1 MPKAQ
6 TDAEWSD
13 KAKNLLRSE
22 LKRKGVT
29 YAQLSGMLEII
40 GVDENEKNIANK
52 ISRGVFTMA
61 FFLQC
66 MAAIEVTELRLLAI
80 RLKLSLR
87 IGLRIWQSSRQP
99 ERYWQSKR
107 IQLHEICRKADILEG
122 QRSLKDKRRKS
133 SPQPKEL

>member
-1 MPKAQ
+1 LPKHQ

-29 YAQLSGMLEII
+29 YAQLSDLLQKI
-40 GVDENEKNIANK
+40 GIKENEKNIANK

-66 MAAIEVTELRLLAI
+66 MAAIQVEDVRL
-80 RLKLSLR
+80 
-87 IGLRIWQSSRQP
+87 
-99 ERYWQSKR
+99 
-107 IQLHEICRKADILEG
+107 
-122 QRSLKDKRRKS
+122 
-133 SPQPKEL
+133 

>member
-29 YAQLSGMLEII
+29 YAQLSGMLENI

-66 MAAIEVTELRLLAI
+66 MAAIDVGEI
-80 RLKLSLR
+80 RL
-87 IGLRIWQSSRQP
+87 
-99 ERYWQSKR
+99 
-107 IQLHEICRKADILEG
+107 
-122 QRSLKDKRRKS
+122 
-133 SPQPKEL
+133 

>member
-1 MPKAQ
+1 MPKHS

-29 YAQLSGMLEII
+29 YAQLSDLLNKI
-40 GVDENEKNIANK
+40 GVNENEKNIANK

-66 MAAIEVTELRLLAI
+66 MSAIDVTDLRL
-80 RLKLSLR
+80 
-87 IGLRIWQSSRQP
+87 
-99 ERYWQSKR
+99 
-107 IQLHEICRKADILEG
+107 
-122 QRSLKDKRRKS
+122 
-133 SPQPKEL
+133 

>member
-1 MPKAQ
+1 MPKHQ
-6 TDAEWSD
+6 TESEWSD

-29 YAQLSGMLEII
+29 YAQLSEMLDRI

-66 MAAIEVTELRLLAI
+66 MSAIDVGEVRL
-80 RLKLSLR
+80 
-87 IGLRIWQSSRQP
+87 
-99 ERYWQSKR
+99 
-107 IQLHEICRKADILEG
+107 
-122 QRSLKDKRRKS
+122 
-133 SPQPKEL
+133 

>member
-29 YAQLSGMLEII
+29 YAQLSGMLEDI
-40 GVDENEKNIANK
+40 GVNENEKNIANK

-66 MAAIEVTELRLLAI
+66 MAAIDVSEI
-80 RLKLSLR
+80 RL
-87 IGLRIWQSSRQP
+87 
-99 ERYWQSKR
+99 
-107 IQLHEICRKADILEG
+107 
-122 QRSLKDKRRKS
+122 
-133 SPQPKEL
+133 

>member
-13 KAKNLLRSE
+13 RAKNLLRSE

-29 YAQLSGMLEII
+29 YAQLSDLLEQI
-40 GVDENEKNIANK
+40 GVQENEKNIANK

-66 MAAIEVTELRLLAI
+66 MAAIEVTELRL
-80 RLKLSLR
+80 
-87 IGLRIWQSSRQP
+87 
-99 ERYWQSKR
+99 
-107 IQLHEICRKADILEG
+107 
-122 QRSLKDKRRKS
+122 
-133 SPQPKEL
+133 

>member
-1 MPKAQ
+1 MPKHN

-29 YAQLSGMLEII
+29 YSQLSDLLNKI
-40 GVDENEKNIANK
+40 GVTENEKNIANK

-66 MAAIEVTELRLLAI
+66 MSAIEVTDLRL
-80 RLKLSLR
+80 
-87 IGLRIWQSSRQP
+87 
-99 ERYWQSKR
+99 
-107 IQLHEICRKADILEG
+107 
-122 QRSLKDKRRKS
+122 
-133 SPQPKEL
+133 

>member
-1 MPKAQ
+1 MPLKEESAVPHHHVKGYKPINGVFITEIDMPKHS

-29 YAQLSGMLEII
+29 YAQLSDLLYKID
-40 GVDENEKNIANK
+40 VNENEKNIANK

-66 MAAIEVTELRLLAI
+66 MSAIDVTELRL
-80 RLKLSLR
+80 
-87 IGLRIWQSSRQP
+87 
-99 ERYWQSKR
+99 
-107 IQLHEICRKADILEG
+107 
-122 QRSLKDKRRKS
+122 
-133 SPQPKEL
+133 

>member
-1 MPKAQ
+1 MPKHS

-29 YAQLSGMLEII
+29 YAQLSDLLYKID
-40 GVDENEKNIANK
+40 VNENEKNIANK

-66 MAAIEVTELRLLAI
+66 MSAIDVTELRL
-80 RLKLSLR
+80 
-87 IGLRIWQSSRQP
+87 
-99 ERYWQSKR
+99 
-107 IQLHEICRKADILEG
+107 
-122 QRSLKDKRRKS
+122 
-133 SPQPKEL
+133 

>member
-13 KAKNLLRSE
+13 RAKNLLRSE

-29 YAQLSGMLEII
+29 YAQLSDLLEKI
-40 GVDENEKNIANK
+40 GVQENEKNIANK

-66 MAAIEVTELRLLAI
+66 MAAIEVRELRL
-80 RLKLSLR
+80 
-87 IGLRIWQSSRQP
+87 
-99 ERYWQSKR
+99 
-107 IQLHEICRKADILEG
+107 
-122 QRSLKDKRRKS
+122 
-133 SPQPKEL
+133 

>member
-13 KAKNLLRSE
+13 RAKNLLRSE

-29 YAQLSGMLEII
+29 YAQLSDLLEKI
-40 GVDENEKNIANK
+40 GVQENEKNIANK

-66 MAAIEVTELRLLAI
+66 MAAIEVTEVRL
-80 RLKLSLR
+80 
-87 IGLRIWQSSRQP
+87 
-99 ERYWQSKR
+99 
-107 IQLHEICRKADILEG
+107 
-122 QRSLKDKRRKS
+122 
-133 SPQPKEL
+133 

>member
-29 YAQLSGMLEII
+29 YAQLSGMLENI

-66 MAAIEVTELRLLAI
+66 MSAIEVSEVRL
-80 RLKLSLR
+80 
-87 IGLRIWQSSRQP
+87 
-99 ERYWQSKR
+99 
-107 IQLHEICRKADILEG
+107 
-122 QRSLKDKRRKS
+122 
-133 SPQPKEL
+133 

>member
-1 MPKAQ
+1 MPKPQ

-29 YAQLSGMLEII
+29 YAQLSDSLEKI
-40 GVDENEKNIANK
+40 GVQENEKNIANK

-66 MAAIEVTELRLLAI
+66 MAAMGVTEVRL
-80 RLKLSLR
+80 
-87 IGLRIWQSSRQP
+87 
-99 ERYWQSKR
+99 
-107 IQLHEICRKADILEG
+107 
-122 QRSLKDKRRKS
+122 
-133 SPQPKEL
+133 

>member
-29 YAQLSGMLEII
+29 YAQLSRMLENI

-66 MAAIEVTELRLLAI
+66 MAAIDVSEI
-80 RLKLSLR
+80 RL
-87 IGLRIWQSSRQP
+87 
-99 ERYWQSKR
+99 
-107 IQLHEICRKADILEG
+107 
-122 QRSLKDKRRKS
+122 
-133 SPQPKEL
+133 

>member
-1 MPKAQ
+1 MPKHH

-29 YAQLSGMLEII
+29 YAQLSDMLHQI
-40 GVDENEKNIANK
+40 GVSENEKNIANK

-66 MAAIEVTELRLLAI
+66 MAAIKVEDV
-80 RLKLSLR
+80 SLR
-87 IGLRIWQSSRQP
+87 P
-99 ERYWQSKR
+99 
-107 IQLHEICRKADILEG
+107 
-122 QRSLKDKRRKS
+122 
-133 SPQPKEL
+133 

>member
-1 MPKAQ
+1 MPKHS

-29 YAQLSGMLEII
+29 YAQLSDLLHKI
-40 GVDENEKNIANK
+40 GVNENEKNIANK

-66 MAAIEVTELRLLAI
+66 MSAIDVTDLRL
-80 RLKLSLR
+80 
-87 IGLRIWQSSRQP
+87 
-99 ERYWQSKR
+99 
-107 IQLHEICRKADILEG
+107 
-122 QRSLKDKRRKS
+122 
-133 SPQPKEL
+133 

>member
-13 KAKNLLRSE
+13 RAKNLLRSE

-29 YAQLSGMLEII
+29 YAQLSDLLEEI
-40 GVDENEKNIANK
+40 GVQENEKNIANK

-66 MAAIEVTELRLLAI
+66 MAAIQVTELRL
-80 RLKLSLR
+80 
-87 IGLRIWQSSRQP
+87 
-99 ERYWQSKR
+99 
-107 IQLHEICRKADILEG
+107 
-122 QRSLKDKRRKS
+122 
-133 SPQPKEL
+133 

>member
-1 MPKAQ
+1 MPKHH

-29 YAQLSGMLEII
+29 YAQLSDLLQQI
-40 GVDENEKNIANK
+40 GVSENEKNIANK

-66 MAAIEVTELRLLAI
+66 MSAIEVTDLRL
-80 RLKLSLR
+80 
-87 IGLRIWQSSRQP
+87 
-99 ERYWQSKR
+99 
-107 IQLHEICRKADILEG
+107 
-122 QRSLKDKRRKS
+122 
-133 SPQPKEL
+133 

>member
-13 KAKNLLRSE
+13 RAKNLLRSE

-29 YAQLSGMLEII
+29 YAQLSDSLDKI
-40 GVDENEKNIANK
+40 GVQENEKNIANK

-66 MAAIEVTELRLLAI
+66 MAAIEVTELRL
-80 RLKLSLR
+80 
-87 IGLRIWQSSRQP
+87 
-99 ERYWQSKR
+99 
-107 IQLHEICRKADILEG
+107 
-122 QRSLKDKRRKS
+122 
-133 SPQPKEL
+133 

>member
-1 MPKAQ
+1 MPKNQ

-13 KAKNLLRSE
+13 KSKNLLRSE

-29 YAQLSGMLEII
+29 YAQLSEMLGRI

-66 MAAIEVTELRLLAI
+66 MSAIEVQEVRL
-80 RLKLSLR
+80 
-87 IGLRIWQSSRQP
+87 
-99 ERYWQSKR
+99 
-107 IQLHEICRKADILEG
+107 
-122 QRSLKDKRRKS
+122 
-133 SPQPKEL
+133 

>member
-13 KAKNLLRSE
+13 RAKNLLRSE

-29 YAQLSGMLEII
+29 YAQLSELLEGI

-66 MAAIEVTELRLLAI
+66 MTAIDVSEVRL
-80 RLKLSLR
+80 
-87 IGLRIWQSSRQP
+87 
-99 ERYWQSKR
+99 
-107 IQLHEICRKADILEG
+107 
-122 QRSLKDKRRKS
+122 
-133 SPQPKEL
+133 

>member
-13 KAKNLLRSE
+13 RAKNLLRSE

-29 YAQLSGMLEII
+29 YAQLSGMLESI

-66 MAAIEVTELRLLAI
+66 MAAIGVTEVRL
-80 RLKLSLR
+80 
-87 IGLRIWQSSRQP
+87 
-99 ERYWQSKR
+99 
-107 IQLHEICRKADILEG
+107 
-122 QRSLKDKRRKS
+122 
-133 SPQPKEL
+133 